1 MGVTQIDA
9 MAQIAPEDVPTATWD
24 GVGEPP
30 PEMLLAHMDTNGDG
44 VLDVQELGAGED
56 DSEFRQV
63 DKNGDGLI
71 DVNELGDFMP
81 SVLKEMKED
90 SAIEEAPPEVDI
102 KVGGAEFK
110 CQCLRFGAVHEPDDQ
125 GRSTNPCRLKGVTCD
140 NLNNCYVTY
149 HNLNGTYKR
158 DGDYL
163 GLPMYTCQETGVMIR
178 VLNDVCVGDAVQVQ
192 YGSSPVSWRTGVV
205 TVVSAANRTSDEL
218 FDIQIDEVSNLG
230 EQQSPDV
237 ETNIS
242 GSDLRPITTKGDR
255 IIVIAQEHRDIS
267 QQATYA
273 H

>member
-1 MGVTQIDA
+1 MGQIADA
-9 MAQIAPEDVPTATWD
+9 MAQVAP
-24 GVGEPP
+24 
-30 PEMLLAHMDTNGDG
+30 
-44 VLDVQELGAGED
+44 
-56 DSEFRQV
+56 
-63 DKNGDGLI
+63 
-71 DVNELGDFMP
+71 
-81 SVLKEMKED
+81 
-90 SAIEEAPPEVDI
+90 EEAPPDI
-102 KVGGAEFK
+102 EVGGAMFE
-110 CQCLRFGAVHEPDDQ
+110 CQCLDNDGHMHMHVPMTGPRDEPL
-125 GRSTNPCRLKGVTCD
+125 SNLKGVT
-140 NLNNCYVTY
+140 YVVARDGFPDIPY
-149 HNLNGTYKR
+149 HDLNGTYKR